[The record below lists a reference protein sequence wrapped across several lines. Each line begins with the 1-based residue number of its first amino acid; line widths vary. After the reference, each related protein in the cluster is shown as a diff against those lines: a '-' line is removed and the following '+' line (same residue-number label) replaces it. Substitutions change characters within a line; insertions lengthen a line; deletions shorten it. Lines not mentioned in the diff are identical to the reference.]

1 MVALS
6 NNNPFQSPT
15 STAQSAPPDVH
26 TFDEPAEATWKDLP
40 LWCTSLRIR
49 RSSAVA
55 RHRYPNVP
63 GQTIEPMGRE
73 PIEVQLETS
82 WFGEDWRDRLENLAY
97 TKDIDQTSGRLV
109 LPDGRGVFDA
119 YCVEMSED
127 QDLGFSGAVVTLS
140 FEEDAHVDAYIV
152 ASMDAL
158 SAADADIPTSG
169 PGLACRD
176 SFDEYQALCT
186 STSTSPVREAF
197 AALNT
202 LEANIATAQAA
213 CDVMTTDGIAD
224 FLALGRVQ
232 YRARAAFPDQDFLVA
247 ALTA

>member
-6 NNNPFQSPT
+6 QNNPFQSPT
-15 STAQSAPPDVH
+15 ATPSAAPSDVF
-26 TFDEPAEATWKDLP
+26 TFDEPAEAKWKDLS
-40 LWCTSLRIR
+40 LWCTGFQLRR
-49 RSSAVA
+49 ASAVA

-73 PIEVQLETS
+73 PITVELSTA
-82 WFGEDWRDRLENLAY
+82 WFGSDWRDRLENLAY

-109 LPDGRGVFDA
+109 LPDGRGEFDA
-119 YCVEMSED
+119 FCIEMAED
-127 QDLGFSGAVVTLS
+127 VDLGFNGATVTLS

-152 ASMDAL
+152 ASMDNL

-186 STSTSPVREAF
+186 ATSASPVREAF

-202 LEANIATAQAA
+202 LEANIETARAE
-213 CDVMTTDGIAD
+213 CDTLTTTGIAD
-224 FLALGRVQ
+224 SLALGRVQ
-232 YRARAAFPDQDFLVA
+232 YRARAAFPDQDFLVT